1 MGIIIDIVIVAI
13 LILSVF
19 IGYKQGLVKVIF
31 NVCALLV
38 AIIAG
43 VSGYFIY
50 KNIEENKT
58 VGADWADEY
67 YEYIEDIRQQSE
79 ELRNDFR
86 ITRRYAKCNNT
97 IF

>member
-1 MGIIIDIVIVAI
+1 MDEKTKKKSGKKIAIIIIVI
-13 LILSVF
+13 
-19 IGYKQGLVKVIF
+19 
-31 NVCALLV
+31 LLV

-43 VSGYFIY
+43 ISGYFLY